1 MAPAIRWVIASPVPM
16 LERGAT
22 STDSR
27 FPGRRNTRSAG
38 PLFERIL
45 ADHRALHDLEKPLV
59 KADHD
64 HALDT
69 WQWVLELDPDAG
81 LALQAAALYHDVE
94 RLDSEAEERVEHRAP
109 DYQAFKDE
117 HARRGALVA
126 ARALAAAGLPS
137 SETAHVIDLVS
148 GHERPFA
155 LGEAALLADADVL
168 SFFSCNLEGFL
179 RCYGPSHTQL
189 KIAWSWRRLRPE
201 ARRMIERI
209 RWSRDAALLVAAAVG
224 GPR

>member
-1 MAPAIRWVIASPVPM
+1 M
-16 LERGAT
+16 LERP
-22 STDSR
+22 R
-27 FPGRRNTRSAG
+27 FLGRRNALSAG

-45 ADHRALHDLEKPLV
+45 ADHRALHDLDRPLV

-69 WQWVLELDPDAG
+69 WQWALELDPDAG
-81 LALQAAALYHDVE
+81 LALQAAALFHDIE
-94 RLDSEAEERVEHRAP
+94 RLDSESEVRIEHRAP

-126 ARALAAAGLPS
+126 ARALAGAGLPS
-137 SETAHVIDLVS
+137 SEIAHVIDLVA

-155 LGEAALLADADVL
+155 RGEAALLADADVL
-168 SFFSCNLEGFL
+168 SFFSCNLPGFL
-179 RCYGPSHTQL
+179 RCYGPSHTQI
-189 KIAWSWRRLRPE
+189 KIAWSWCRLRPE

-209 RWSRDAALLVAAAVG
+209 RFDRDTALLVAAVLG
-224 GPR
+224 MESSR